1 MGELYSIKWG
11 DSEFVKFSADSDI
24 KAKLLA
30 KNITREIGI
39 SVYSVFCGDKII
51 FNTLDKLDGSD
62 KLDDIVDVPLTVP
75 GLAGTILKSK
85 IASLIPYNEGDAS
98 TANDI
103 AKEQAWATSV
113 RKPIIN
119 RK

>member
-1 MGELYSIKWG
+1 MSELYSIKWG

-39 SVYSVFCGDKII
+39 SVYSVFCGDRII
-51 FNTLDKLDGSD
+51 FNTLDKLD
-62 KLDDIVDVPLTVP
+62 DIIDVPLTVP
-75 GLAGTILKSK
+75 DLAGTILKSQ
-85 IASLIPYNEGDAS
+85 IASSIPYKEDDAS

-113 RKPIIN
+113 RKSIIN